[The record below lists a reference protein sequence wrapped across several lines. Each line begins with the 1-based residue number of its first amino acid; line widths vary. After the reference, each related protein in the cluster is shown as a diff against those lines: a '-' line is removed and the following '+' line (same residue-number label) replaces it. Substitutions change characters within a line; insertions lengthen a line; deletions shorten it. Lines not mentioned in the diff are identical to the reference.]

1 MNQVYIKPHEVIQKI
16 HTYVAMITKMSKYNI
31 SKTLVAS

>member
-1 MNQVYIKPHEVIQKI
+1 MNQVYIKPHGVTQKV
-16 HTYVAMITKMSKYNI
+16 HTYVDMITKMSKYNI